1 MSHTGVEA
9 GLQGARLHHTP
20 AGEEPRVDPTGSRP
34 FPLPTPPCSLEL
46 DACTPRRPR
55 LAQLK
60 LRPSEKSLTAKCLAS
75 WLPVPCP
82 PLEPNKGLLP
92 PQAPAFHGSALVARA
107 GPVAPQRA
115 AQLGRPDGKAVDRA
129 APGAFQRW
137 ARHGPNPIAPS
148 HPKRPKTQRRALA
161 ISSHTPRRP
170 LSPAAGPGPRGDAQ
184 ASPQRA
190 CSTWGGGAFLPSPA
204 PAQVPTHLQHE
215 LTLVPPHED
224 ELSGQPVAGAA
235 AAHQEPGSDAHLGA
249 GEAAGPWGEGVV
261 RAGPPSPGPPDTPE
275 AGPDPASP
283 GFWHLHGTSAVAT
296 SRNDGIQASPSP
308 RGPVPPGPLLGSW
321 SDLILW
327 AHMRPPLSSGC
338 QGLGAWGTGHTVC
351 MEAHMCPRDPLEQ
364 VGLTV
369 AQQGPHKARSMSQTQ
384 TLKQRVCFPQLDA
397 LGQGRRAGRRWLGT
411 RALSQQ
417 HAYHQEGQMPLGGHC
432 GGSTP
437 APGCSESQ
445 AAP

>member
-1 MSHTGVEA
+1 MEGLGRQGPMSHTGVEA

-34 FPLPTPPCSLEL
+34 FPLPTAPCSLEL

-190 CSTWGGGAFLPSPA
+190 CSTWGGGL
-204 PAQVPTHLQHE
+204 PAQP
-215 LTLVPPHED
+215 
-224 ELSGQPVAGAA
+224 
-235 AAHQEPGSDAHLGA
+235 
-249 GEAAGPWGEGVV
+249 
-261 RAGPPSPGPPDTPE
+261 RPSPG
-275 AGPDPASP
+275 AHSPA
-283 GFWHLHGTSAVAT
+283 A
-296 SRNDGIQASPSP
+296 
-308 RGPVPPGPLLGSW
+308 
-321 SDLILW
+321 
-327 AHMRPPLSSGC
+327 
-338 QGLGAWGTGHTVC
+338 
-351 MEAHMCPRDPLEQ
+351 
-364 VGLTV
+364 
-369 AQQGPHKARSMSQTQ
+369 
-384 TLKQRVCFPQLDA
+384 
-397 LGQGRRAGRRWLGT
+397 
-411 RALSQQ
+411 
-417 HAYHQEGQMPLGGHC
+417 
-432 GGSTP
+432 
-437 APGCSESQ
+437 
-445 AAP
+445 